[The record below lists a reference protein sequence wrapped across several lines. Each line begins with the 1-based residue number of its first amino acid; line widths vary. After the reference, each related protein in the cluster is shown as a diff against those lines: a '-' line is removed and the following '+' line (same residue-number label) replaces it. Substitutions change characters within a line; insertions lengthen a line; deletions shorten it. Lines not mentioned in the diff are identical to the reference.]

1 MDNYIKEIV
10 SVILAI
16 VILVAVGGMMWNRIK
31 NGRGISWQIIRFISI
46 AIALP
51 LAGVLA
57 LNGALNESA
66 TAILAGALGYAFGK
80 SDEKEPI
87 G

>member
-1 MDNYIKEIV
+1 MDTKAAV
-10 SVILAI
+10 SVMLAV
-16 VILVAVGGMMWNRIK
+16 VILLGVGGGMWNRIK
-31 NGRGISWQIIRFISI
+31 LGHGIGWQFIRYSTI

-57 LNGALNESA
+57 LNGALTEAS

-80 SDEKEPI
+80 PGGDPND
-87 G
+87 